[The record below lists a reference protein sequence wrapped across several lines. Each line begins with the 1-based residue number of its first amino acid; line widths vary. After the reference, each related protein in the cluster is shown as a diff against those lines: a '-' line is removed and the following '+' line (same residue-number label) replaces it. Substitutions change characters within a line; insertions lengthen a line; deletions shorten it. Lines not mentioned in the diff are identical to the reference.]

1 MNTLKD
7 NIDQIQATVEKIS
20 QIQTSNLKLE
30 QQIETHFY
38 QYMEAKINPAMLA
51 IDQKISHIMD
61 IMEHP
66 NGSEISTIDM
76 AEKVAEIEQ
85 QVYSDS
91 MGMLTD
97 DVGNIKKML
106 LAIQKKLN
114 EK

>member
-1 MNTLKD
+1 
-7 NIDQIQATVEKIS
+7 
-20 QIQTSNLKLE
+20 
-30 QQIETHFY
+30 
-38 QYMEAKINPAMLA
+38 
-51 IDQKISHIMD
+51 MD